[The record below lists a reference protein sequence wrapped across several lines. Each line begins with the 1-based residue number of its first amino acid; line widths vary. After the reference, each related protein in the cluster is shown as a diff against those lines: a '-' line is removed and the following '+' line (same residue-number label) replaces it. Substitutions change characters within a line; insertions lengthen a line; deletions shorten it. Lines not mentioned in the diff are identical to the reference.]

1 MDAIVRAALV
11 GTANAPGPHPTG
23 TPVDALVEPA
33 AADGEARFLLAAGAS
48 SIYLQAGRKP
58 ARAAALPEPAPEDPR
73 PACSPAVA
81 AVLRELL
88 SGEHRALLP
97 EACSRMAAAGLRLPF
112 ELLPAALSLP
122 AAYRPA
128 IRQVLGERGRWLAR
142 FNESWAWARAKGLET
157 PETADLPS
165 MPPDAERV
173 WEEGNLD
180 DRLSILRRVRAVDP
194 AQGRSWLAPVLSKE
208 KAEPRARLI
217 SALETGLGPDD
228 EELLEKSLDDRSVQ
242 VRSAAGL
249 LLARL
254 PASACSRRLRERA
267 DALISMEEATKPAS
281 GFFGRVASFLSG
293 EGGGFRLTIEPPTE
307 VDPSWERD
315 GLPVKPPQG
324 TGQRA
329 FWLTQVLSRVP
340 PSHWVE
346 RLGRGPAELLA
357 AAARDSEWG
366 GAVVEG
372 WAQAVLAFGASEWAA
387 SLWDA
392 GRAKS
397 APEELTELLPQL
409 LEIMSPAE
417 REPRIE
423 ALMDSPPSDEPLA
436 RYLEQLPTPWSPV
449 FAGRYLERTRRLA
462 TEVDR
467 GRRQSFNDPWL
478 ATLPVAALAL
488 PPESFGQTLGEWPL
502 DRVESPNWIQRTW
515 AERLQEL
522 REKVRLRT
530 TLHKEILP

>member
-33 AADGEARFLLAAGAS
+33 SADGETRFLLAAGAS

-58 ARAAALPEPAPEDPR
+58 ARATALPEPAPEDPS
-73 PACSPAVA
+73 PACNPAVA
-81 AVLRELL
+81 TVLRELL
-88 SGEHRALLP
+88 SGEHRVLLP
-97 EACSRMAAAGLRLPF
+97 EACSRMAAANLRLPF
-112 ELLPAALSLP
+112 ELLPAALAVQAPL
-122 AAYRPA
+122 RPA

-142 FNESWAWARAKGLET
+142 FNESWTWARAKGGLET
-157 PETADLPS
+157 PETEAL
-165 MPPDAERV
+165 PPDAEQI
-173 WEEGNLD
+173 WEEGNLE

-194 AQGRSWLAPVLSKE
+194 ARGRSWLIPVLSKE
-208 KAEPRARLI
+208 KAEARSRLL

-254 PASACSRRLRERA
+254 AGSACARRLRERA
-267 DALISMEEATKPAS
+267 DALISMEEGAKPAS

-293 EGGGFRLTIEPPTE
+293 EGGGLRMTIEPPQE

-324 TGQRA
+324 VGQRA
-329 FWLTQVLSRVP
+329 FWLTQALSRVP

-346 RLGRGPAELLA
+346 RFGHGPAELLA

-372 WAQAVLAFGASEWAA
+372 WAQAVLTFGASEWAA

-397 APEELTELLPQL
+397 ASEDLTELLPQL
-409 LEIMSPAE
+409 LEIMPPAE

-423 ALMDSPPSDEPLA
+423 ALMDSPPPDEPLA

-449 FAGRYLERTRRLA
+449 FARTYLERTRRLA

-467 GRRQSFNDPWL
+467 GRRQNFNDPWL

-502 DRVESPNWIQRTW
+502 DLIESPSWIQRTW
-515 AERLQEL
+515 TERLQEF
-522 REKVRLRT
+522 RERVRIRM